1 MTLFGLSSPFIFII
15 LIIILFF
22 LGTKRI
28 EKGLELF
35 LKLLRFLLSD
45 KNNNLNDISTINK
58 TNQEESNLSPA
69 VNKLKDEKEEEE
81 PQVVNNLE
89 DEKKEEEP
97 PVVNKLKEEN
107 YNLKKKTKVKPKVQK
122 LKKERK
128 VKEAPK
134 E

>member
-69 VNKLKDEKEEEE
+69 VNKL
-81 PQVVNNLE
+81 E

-97 PVVNKLKEEN
+97 PVLNKLKEEN